1 MAQHIRRP
9 NMAKSHISPANN
21 AANISNANK
30 GTSGQNLQRCQNQGN
45 RGWQMNPQNPANKS
59 SSSFK
64 KRWWRQHEKRC
75 LFQQKNRA
83 ASYRV
88 FFRSRCK
95 IFRIV
100 WTDCKRKRLVSI
112 SMWKMWLLAFSST
125 IIKTKRSK
133 KCLFLLGLKWKA
145 QSIVFDKRRCR
156 KTADE
161 IRGGTAYFAKD
172 L

>member
-1 MAQHIRRP
+1 
-9 NMAKSHISPANN
+9 MAKAHISPADN

-30 GTSGQNLQRCQNQGN
+30 GTSGQNLQRTQNQGN

-59 SSSFK
+59 SSSSK
-64 KRWWRQHEKRC
+64 KRWWRQHEKWY
-75 LFQQKNRA
+75 LFQPKNRV

-88 FFRSRCK
+88 FFRRRCK

-112 SMWKMWLLAFSST
+112 SMWKMRLLAFGSG
-125 IIKTKRSK
+125 IIQVECSK

-145 QSIVFDKRRCR
+145 QGIVFDKRRCG
-156 KTADE
+156 KAKKK
-161 IRGGTAYFAKD
+161 IRGGTAYFAKG